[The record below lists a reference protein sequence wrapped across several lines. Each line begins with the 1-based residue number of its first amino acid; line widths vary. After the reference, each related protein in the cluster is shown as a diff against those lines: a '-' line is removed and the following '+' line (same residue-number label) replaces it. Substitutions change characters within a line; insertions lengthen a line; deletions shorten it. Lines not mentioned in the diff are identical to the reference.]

1 MNALVENAGF
11 IDVCQAVPQHYMSV
25 VPVQR
30 GEKLAEQATILLK
43 SKTPNAIS
51 DLASPLDA

>member
-1 MNALVENAGF
+1 
-11 IDVCQAVPQHYMSV
+11 MSV

-30 GEKLAEQATILLK
+30 GEKLAGQATILLK
-43 SKTPNAIS
+43 SKMPNAIS